1 MARQFYD
8 RYNRHS
14 DGIHQTAISSDSGQ
28 LEGVTDFDFDEIDR
42 NLGHD
47 PKTETPVEMAD
58 VSAALAII
66 LQWIC
71 GTPDLRN
78 AGARA
83 ASLLAYLD
91 PSNAPFDRVNL
102 AIIAEEAG
110 CTRASLSKELLDLRD
125 QVGVTL
131 IMGKLGS
138 SREAYAKAQE
148 AAFKSGRHTAF
159 VRKDSKRRK
168 AKSDAER
175 TTDAKIGK

>member
-1 MARQFYD
+1 MAQEFYN

-14 DGIHQTAISSDSGQ
+14 DGIHQTAINSDSGQ
-28 LEGVTDFDFDEIDR
+28 LEGVVGFDFDEIDR

-47 PKTETPVEMAD
+47 PEAEARVEMAD

-71 GTPDLRN
+71 GTPDIRN
-78 AGARA
+78 VGARA

-91 PSNAPFDRVNL
+91 PSNAPYDRVSL
-102 AIIAEEAG
+102 AIIADEAG

-138 SREAYAKAQE
+138 SREAYSKAQNT
-148 AAFKSGRHTAF
+148 AFKSGRHTAF
-159 VRKDSKRRK
+159 KRKDRK
-168 AKSDAER
+168 KVEE
-175 TTDAKIGK
+175 